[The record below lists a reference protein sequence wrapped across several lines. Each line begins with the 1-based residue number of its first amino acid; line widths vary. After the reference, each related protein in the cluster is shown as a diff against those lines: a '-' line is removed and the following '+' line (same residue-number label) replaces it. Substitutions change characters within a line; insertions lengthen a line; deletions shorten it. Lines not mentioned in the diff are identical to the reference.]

1 MTDHCSDSTQ
11 YSKLSGTQG
20 STACHSETMTTRD
33 RYSHGHHESV
43 LRSHLWR
50 TAENSAGF
58 LLPHLLPGHKVLDVG
73 CGPGNITIDL
83 ARRVPAGHVTGVDVA
98 EAAIELATNHTP
110 REGVENVD
118 FVVGDGYHLDF
129 ADGTFDVAYAHQVLQ
144 HTSDPVAVL
153 REVRRVLR
161 ADGLLAVREADYGAF
176 TWAPDDERLTKWMD
190 LYQRLAR
197 ANHTEPNAGRYL
209 HVWVRQAGFDI
220 ERVSTST
227 WTYATPAERAWWGGL
242 WADRIVESEFAR
254 QSLEYALAT
263 REELE
268 EISNAFHDWAQSVDG
283 IFMVPSNEV
292 LARP

>member
-1 MTDHCSDSTQ
+1 
-11 YSKLSGTQG
+11 
-20 STACHSETMTTRD
+20 MTTRD

-58 LLPHLLPGHKVLDVG
+58 LLPHLLPGQKVLDVG

-83 ARRVPAGHVTGVDVA
+83 ARHVPQGHVTGVDVA
-98 EAAIELATNHTP
+98 AAAIELATHAP

-118 FVVGDGYHLDF
+118 FVLGDGYHLAF
-129 ADGTFDVAYAHQVLQ
+129 ADDSFDVAYAHQVLQ

-153 REVRRVLR
+153 TDMRRVLR
-161 ADGLLAVREADYGAF
+161 PGGLLAVREADYGAF
-176 TWAPDDERLTKWMD
+176 TWAPDDERLTTWMA

-209 HVWVRQAGFDI
+209 HVWVRQAGFSI
-220 ERVSTST
+220 ERVSSST

-242 WADRIVESEFAR
+242 WADRILESEFAR
-254 QSLEYALAT
+254 QSIEYGLAT

-268 EISNAFHDWAQSVDG
+268 VISRAFLDWSENVDG
-283 IFMVPSNEV
+283 MFTVPSNEV

>member
-1 MTDHCSDSTQ
+1 
-11 YSKLSGTQG
+11 
-20 STACHSETMTTRD
+20 MTTRD

-58 LLPHLLPGHKVLDVG
+58 LLPHLLPDQSVLDLG

-83 ARRVPAGHVTGVDVA
+83 ARHVPEGHVTGVDVA
-98 EAAIELATNHTP
+98 DAAIEVATRTAH
-110 REGVENVD
+110 EGVDNVD

-129 ADGTFDVAYAHQVLQ
+129 ADGSFDVAYVHQVLQ

-153 REVRRVLR
+153 SDVRRVLR
-161 ADGLLAVREADYGAF
+161 AGGLLAVREADYGAF
-176 TWAPDDERLTKWMD
+176 TWAPDDERLTRWMD

-197 ANHTEPNAGRYL
+197 ANRTEPNAGRYL
-209 HVWVRQAGFDI
+209 HTWVRQAGFAI
-220 ERVSTST
+220 ERVSSST
-227 WTYATPAERAWWGGL
+227 WTYQTPQERSWWGGL
-242 WADRIVESEFAR
+242 WADRIRESEFAR
-254 QSLEYALAT
+254 QSLEYGLAT
-263 REELE
+263 PDELN
-268 EISNAFHDWAQSVDG
+268 EIAEAFLDWAEDVDG